1 LLWARRQPFLASRI
15 VPLAARLPRVF
26 DAAVQQLA
34 H

>member
-1 LLWARRQPFLASRI
+1 LLWARRQPLLAQRI

-26 DAAVQQLA
+26 GAAVQQLA